1 MSEEAETVSSS
12 SVQNAPSSSSDTAAA
27 PPPVETDGSQGG
39 APTGGP
45 QASSVGAKP
54 DASSANDLMG
64 DINPMDQI
72 RSKVVVHNIKK
83 YMKPKNVD
91 KMVSSWISGHEST
104 IKVVKSKKPPKD
116 NWIKLTL
123 EDESMVDKLIE
134 LINKGGDNGN
144 PRKNDKGQ
152 PLLAKRADDMF
163 RNDRAGGEDGDRKRK
178 SNGDGGD
185 TAKRSRH
192 NPPPVRI
199 LSKDEVRDKITPLW
213 RLSYKDQLD
222 KKAREMVNKSAMKIV
237 KEIKAKFRT
246 IEKEARRDP
255 NRSKIQVYDWVKAKR
270 PVEMDAPT
278 PSPRQFEYRNKC
290 EFTCGF
296 SLSPKNGSGADK
308 DEGKEVAANGE
319 ADDASA
325 AEDEFVKTPACG
337 FLAQGWSGGV
347 YMPHTLPNI
356 PDWACGLSDILNE
369 FLRTSPIPPYD
380 SKVHRGL
387 WRVFTLRCSLRTK
400 EALIIVLHAPAKG
413 GAGARDGGLD
423 DYTGTFESEKKRL
436 VEMLTKEAI
445 PAPTRDLP
453 ESHVSEPKGQDG
465 ADVRVT
471 SIFFQEFDGLSH
483 PPVDHPVQ
491 HVFGKKT
498 LDERLGKCTFQISP
512 GKFRQ
517 RLTVDDALALRLSGK
532 FDHRPGAFFQ
542 TNTEGAEVL
551 YNIVVDRVKEVTDD
565 PKETM
570 LVDVCCGTGTIGL
583 TLLKEGVV
591 GKLVGV
597 DIAAPAIED
606 AKVNAVKNGFAD
618 ESVTKFVASP
628 AETVMPGIMHEIPRT
643 SPVVAVVDPAR
654 EGLHGIVVKALR
666 ANERIERLV
675 YVSCNPTGSLVK
687 DASML
692 CCPPTKKYPGRPF
705 RITRSQPV
713 DMFPLVGA
721 GVDLE
726 LLGNSL
732 TFECRNSQLPDL
744 PL

>member
-1 MSEEAETVSSS
+1 MSEEAV
-12 SVQNAPSSSSDTAAA
+12 VQIAPSSETADTAPTVALG
-27 PPPVETDGSQGG
+27 PDGSQDGVP
-39 APTGGP
+39 ATGG
-45 QASSVGAKP
+45 SSPKP
-54 DASSANDLMG
+54 DDADDAASANDLMG
-64 DINPMDQI
+64 INPMDQVSRKI
-72 RSKVVVHNIKK
+72 VVRGVRKFI
-83 YMKPKNVD
+83 KPKNVD
-91 KMVSSWISGHEST
+91 KMVSSWISGHEAT

-123 EDESMVDKLIE
+123 ADESMVDKLID
-134 LINKGGDNGN
+134 LINKGGENGN
-144 PRKNDKGQ
+144 PMKNDKGQ
-152 PLLAKRADDMF
+152 PLFAKRADEML
-163 RNDRAGGEDGDRKRK
+163 RNDRAGGDDGDRKRK

-237 KEIKAKFRT
+237 KEIKGKFRT

-255 NRSKIQVYDWVKAKR
+255 NRSKIEVYDWVKAKR

-296 SLSPKNGSGADK
+296 SLSPKNGSGVEK
-308 DEGKEVAANGE
+308 DDGKVAATGIEAKGE
-319 ADDASA
+319 L
-325 AEDEFVKTPACG
+325 EDENANEEFVKTPACG

-347 YMPHTLPNI
+347 YMPHILPNI
-356 PDWACGLSDILNE
+356 PDWACGLSDILND
-369 FLRTSPIPPYD
+369 FLKSSPIPPYD

-387 WRVFTLRCSLRTK
+387 WRVFTLRCSIRTK
-400 EALIIVLHAPAKG
+400 EALVIVLHAPAKG

-445 PAPTRDLP
+445 PVPTRDLP
-453 ESHVSEPKGQDG
+453 ESHVSEPRARDG
-465 ADVRVT
+465 TDIRVT

-491 HVFGKKT
+491 HVVGKKT
-498 LDERLGKCTFQISP
+498 LDERLGKSLFQIS
-512 GKFRQ
+512 
-517 RLTVDDALALRLSGK
+517 
-532 FDHRPGAFFQ
+532 PGAFFQ
-542 TNTEGAEVL
+542 TNTEGAEIL
-551 YNIVVDRVKEVTDD
+551 YNIVVDRVREVTDN

-606 AKVNAVKNGFAD
+606 AKVNAAKNGFAD

-628 AETVMPGIMHEIPRT
+628 AENVMPAILHEIPRS

-654 EGLHGIVVKALR
+654 EGLHGIVIKTLR

-692 CCPPTKKYPGRPF
+692 CGPPTKKYPGRPF

-713 DMFPLVGA
+713 DMFPLTSHC
-721 GVDLE
+721 E
-726 LLGNSL
+726 MIM
-732 TFECRNSQLPDL
+732 TFDRMPMDEYLKYHESP
-744 PL
+744 